1 MRATESLADLVEKLD
16 SRDLR
21 YALVGSIATMSY
33 GEPRATLDIDV
44 VVALDASELDVVA
57 GLFPPPDFYLS
68 IDAARE
74 AVRLQS
80 QFNVIH
86 PASGMKVDFS

>member
-1 MRATESLADLVEKLD
+1 
-16 SRDLR
+16 
-21 YALVGSIATMSY
+21 
-33 GEPRATLDIDV
+33 
-44 VVALDASELDVVA
+44 VA